1 MTLVFRYWEA
11 IKKFEKAAEYT
22 PHDAKLYEMKA
33 QVNLWVYDYEFGYV
47 LWVMYY
53 EFICVIYNQ
62 GWVKRHDMYTWYIFS
77 EFCLNIVKKKIL
89 NINTKYRWKHQSILS
104 FLFTLHNSNL
114 LLCLHL
120 LTSSDLFFIK
130 LQSLTEIWWNFSVN
144 FFGNSPFNY
153 WCYMLILQTPNIF
166 WKFGTLHVLFMFK
179 ILCLVTPPPSPP
191 HPHFKIISPL
201 LGFSPPPNFLK
212 SYIPHLTSKSAIP
225 SFSN

>member
-1 MTLVFRYWEA
+1 MGSHQKIWKGSRIHPTWCKVIWNESTG
-11 IKKFEKAAEYT
+11 KFMS
-22 PHDAKLYEMKA
+22 LW
-33 QVNLWVYDYEFGYV
+33 LWVWVCIMSYV
-47 LWVMYY
+47 LWVY
-53 EFICVIYNQ
+53 ICVIYNQ
-62 GWVKRHDMYTWYIFS
+62 GWVKRHDMYTWYVFS

-153 WCYMLILQTPNIF
+153 WCYMLILQTSNIF
-166 WKFGTLHVLFMFK
+166 WKFGTLQVH
-179 ILCLVTPPPSPP
+179 
-191 HPHFKIISPL
+191 
-201 LGFSPPPNFLK
+201 
-212 SYIPHLTSKSAIP
+212 SKVQAR
-225 SFSN
+225 